1 MASDRPRRAKAPKSA
16 SPKTGKNQTSAE
28 PLGFRFKEG
37 LSGDWAP
44 SVKTDKNQ
52 DRQGVSPIE
61 SETPAAPKKAKR
73 GNPDRIPRTSYQDRP
88 KKASNRTRR
97 KSGQAPP
104 AERVEPALP
113 PDPLLAP
120 LTVEERV
127 PQVVLRNLH
136 ELLPFGPTHDDYY
149 RGVRTAT
156 SYGGP
161 TYGWYVVGKPL
172 RPEIVPVRCVEDARA
187 LTARLIG
194 AKVFP
199 SPHVRQ
205 RSFYEGIA
213 YLTESGASIIFRIP
227 SGLVPELPDNVRV
240 QLIPQARNQ
249 RFVRKDASE
258 AHYNDWAERYTGY
271 VTPPQ
276 QPMSPF
282 ERFAKR
288 FTQPR
293 NVDQWLYDKNA
304 PEWQQMKWELTVLD
318 VWRDLGPRAALR
330 VLHRLINDYGW
341 ARILHEGLPFTL
353 NDLRDQL
360 VHDMLR
366 SVMRVHP
373 PLRGGSNTLA
383 KRLESLSKMFA
394 NAQKVVE
401 NASR

>member
-1 MASDRPRRAKAPKSA
+1 MASDKPRRAKAPKSA
-16 SPKTGKNQTSAE
+16 APKMDE
-28 PLGFRFKEG
+28 
-37 LSGDWAP
+37 
-44 SVKTDKNQ
+44 NQ
-52 DRQGVSPIE
+52 DQQGVSPIE
-61 SETPAAPKKAKR
+61 SETPIAPKKVKR
-73 GNPDRIPRTSYQDRP
+73 GDQTKKESDPYQP

-104 AERVEPALP
+104 VQRVEPALP

-120 LTVEERV
+120 LTVEDRV
-127 PQVVLRNLH
+127 PHVVLRNLH
-136 ELLPFGPTHDDYY
+136 ELTPFGPTHDDYY
-149 RGVRTAT
+149 RGVRTVA

-187 LTARLIG
+187 LAARITG

-199 SPHVRQ
+199 SPHSRQ
-205 RSFYEGIA
+205 QPFYEGIA
-213 YLTESGASIIFRIP
+213 YLVENGTSIVFRVPNDLVSEIP
-227 SGLVPELPDNVRV
+227 SDVRV
-240 QLIPQARNQ
+240 RLIPQAGNQ
-249 RFVRKDASE
+249 RFVRKADSE
-258 AHYNDWAERYTGY
+258 VRYNDWAERYTGY

-293 NVDQWLYDKNA
+293 NVEQWLYDKDA

-341 ARILHEGLPFTL
+341 ARILHEGLPFRL

-373 PLRGGSNTLA
+373 PFRGSTSSLA